1 MRRMPGYGP
10 IPLAIVVAG
19 SLAWLYTPDK
29 QRAALEAEYAGPP
42 SAFVEVA
49 GIRLHVRDTGPR
61 AAPVMIFLHGFGSS
75 LQTWEDWA
83 RDLEADHRVI
93 RYDLPGFGL
102 TGGTL
107 PASTSPAARSTRR

>member
-1 MRRMPGYGP
+1 MGRMLGYGL

-61 AAPVMIFLHGFGSS
+61 AAPAVIFLHGFGSS

-83 RDLEADHRVI
+83 HDLEVGAQPFD
-93 RYDLPGFGL
+93 DLPDARKL
-102 TGGTL
+102 L
-107 PASTSPAARSTRR
+107 AALVGAQRGVGRK